1 MSDNSSA
8 SDTKDAPASPSRT
21 PNTHP
26 TQLATK
32 SSDTLP
38 IADSGSATVDNQQT
52 AATMSSE
59 LLSNLITY
67 LKACA
72 VLLLV
77 WLIGWFNFSFAW
89 ILLFVT
95 LYLLRDQ
102 VQHQRLLRLSVKRSI
117 ALDEQAVIKAAVEHL
132 PSWVHF
138 PDRERA
144 EWINKVCRVATNTV
158 RATVRCL
165 K

>member
-1 MSDNSSA
+1 MSVKSSA
-8 SDTKDAPASPSRT
+8 SHVKDAPASTTSQSETIDDR
-21 PNTHP
+21 

-32 SSDTLP
+32 TSETVLINTNST
-38 IADSGSATVDNQQT
+38 AVDNQQT
-52 AATMSSE
+52 AANMSSE
-59 LLSNLITY
+59 LLSNLILY
-67 LKACA
+67 LKACG

-102 VQHQRLLRLSVKRSI
+102 VQHQRLLKLSVKRSI
-117 ALDEQAVIKAAVEHL
+117 ALDEKAVIKAAVEHL

-144 EWINKVCRVATNTV
+144 EWINKV
-158 RATVRCL
+158 
-165 K
+165 